1 MRPNVLSIS
10 PYAVADVDAVATSQT
25 PAAGGIQS
33 LTIDGVFASGGVATM
48 DEHRQ
53 VFFTFAADESARR
66 FIVRGTDR
74 KGNLRVEAVAGAAA
88 TATTVQG
95 FSTVTEI
102 QIDDDSAGAIEV
114 GTATIVQ
121 SDWFPLDYII
131 PNFKVSLSLV
141 FSGALTPD
149 FDVQV
154 TLSNLLSAR
163 GNDPQPTVNAWFGS
177 EFDLVFPTAN
187 AQDHDT
193 LVAVAADAT
202 GNLAFPVRAIRLQS
216 NQVFTVDPVI
226 MEIVQSGH
234 TGR

>member
-1 MRPNVLSIS
+1 MRPNVISIS
-10 PYAVADVDAVATSQT
+10 PYATGDPDAVALSQT

-33 LTIDGVFASGGVATM
+33 LTINGAFAAGGVATM
-48 DEHRQ
+48 DAKRQ
-53 VFFTFAADESARR
+53 VFFTFAADESART
-66 FIVRGTDR
+66 FIVRGTDQ

-95 FSTVTEI
+95 FSTVTQI

-131 PNFKVSLSLV
+131 SNFKVGLSLV
-141 FSGALTPD
+141 FGGALTPN

-154 TLSNLLSAR
+154 TLSNLLSRR
-163 GNDPQPTVNAWFGS
+163 GNDPLPTVGHWLGS
-177 EFDLVFPTAN
+177 EFGLIYPTAN
-187 AQDHDT
+187 PQDHDT
-193 LVAVAADAT
+193 LIAVVADST
-202 GNLAFPVRAIRLQS
+202 GNLDFPVRAIRLQS
-216 NQVFTVDPVI
+216 NQVFTVNLVQ